1 MALFKPG
8 DRVIVVKED
17 PDPVYGSGG
26 GAYHRV
32 GDRGVV
38 AAGSGDVS
46 SIRFFQ
52 GRISIRVHFPER
64 NHTWWAYE
72 HELKRVDHGL
82 LDI

>member
-1 MALFKPG
+1 MALFKTG
-8 DRVIVVKED
+8 DHVVVVKED

-38 AAGSGDVS
+38 AAGSGAS
-46 SIRFFQ
+46 SIRFFE
-52 GRISIRVHFPER
+52 GRLAIRVHFPER

-72 HELKRVDHGL
+72 HELKRINHGL